1 MSTTNIVAPTGTIDL
16 TQMRYQMMK
25 SLELQQFTE
34 NENISLRKQINELNK
49 TLSDTYNT
57 DKGNKLSDAEVM
69 MLQEKYQKL
78 KTSFSQLHSSVSSI
92 RSDYQKFTKTS
103 LADYSNLKIQFNKII
118 QYLKQVEKE
127 KNDINTNSTKLQKL
141 NDKMILN
148 YKNENLKNI
157 QIIEKLTKESLLW
170 ENKVK
175 ETSESDSKY
184 QEMKKDYHDLINKNN
199 GLLTKIEVG

>member
-78 KTSFSQLHSSVSSI
+78 KTSFPQLQSSISSI
-92 RSDYQKFTKTS
+92 RFDYQKFTKTS
-103 LADYSNLKIQFNKII
+103 LTDYSNLKIQFNKII

>member
-1 MSTTNIVAPTGTIDL
+1 MSTTNIVAPNGTIDL

-127 KNDINTNSTKLQKL
+127 KNDINTNSAKLQKL

>member
-78 KTSFSQLHSSVSSI
+78 KTSFPQLQSSISSI
-92 RSDYQKFTKTS
+92 RFDYQKFTKTS
-103 LADYSNLKIQFNKII
+103 LTDYSNLKIQFNKII

-199 GLLTKIEVG
+199 GLLTKIEVR